1 MTLVLQ
7 PLRMIVAFCFD
18 SLRSV
23 RLQGQIRTFATLVG
37 TMLVLLAVTMT
48 ASENAMASPE
58 AKALAMASP
67 EAKALLKTK
76 ACGSCHFI
84 PGVKGAYGK
93 AGPALKGL
101 SKRVRIVGG
110 TLQNNTKNLKA
121 WLKNPKSIKPG
132 TLMPNMGL
140 SDEEIE
146 IVVKYLNTL

>member
-48 ASENAMASPE
+48 ASVNV
-58 AKALAMASP
+58 MASP

-121 WLKNPKSIKPG
+121 WLKNPQSIKPG

>member
-48 ASENAMASPE
+48 ASEN
-58 AKALAMASP
+58 AMASP

>member
-1 MTLVLQ
+1 
-7 PLRMIVAFCFD
+7 MIVVFCFD
-18 SLRSV
+18 FLRSV
-23 RLQGQIRTFATLVG
+23 RLQGQIRTFATLFG

-48 ASENAMASPE
+48 ASEN
-58 AKALAMASP
+58 AMASP

>member
-58 AKALAMASP
+58 AKAL
-67 EAKALLKTK
+67 LKTK

-84 PGVKGAYGK
+84 PGVEGAYGK
-93 AGPALKGL
+93 MGPALKDL
-101 SKRVRIVGG
+101 SKRPRIISG
-110 TLQNNTKNLKA
+110 TRQNNTKNLKA

-140 SDEEIE
+140 TDEEIE
-146 IVVKYLNTL
+146 IIIEYLYTQ

>member
-1 MTLVLQ
+1 MTLVLH
-7 PLRMIVAFCFD
+7 PLTMIVVFCFD
-18 SLRSV
+18 FLRSV
-23 RLQGQIRTFATLVG
+23 RLQEQIRTYATLFG

-48 ASENAMASPE
+48 ASEN
-58 AKALAMASP
+58 AMASP

>member
-23 RLQGQIRTFATLVG
+23 RLQGQIRTFATLFG

-48 ASENAMASPE
+48 ASEN
-58 AKALAMASP
+58 AMASP

>member
-48 ASENAMASPE
+48 ASEN
-58 AKALAMASP
+58 AMASP

-121 WLKNPKSIKPG
+121 WLKNPQSIKPG

>member
-1 MTLVLQ
+1 MTLVLH
-7 PLRMIVAFCFD
+7 PLTMIVVFCFD
-18 SLRSV
+18 FLRSV
-23 RLQGQIRTFATLVG
+23 RLQGQIRTFATLFG

-48 ASENAMASPE
+48 ASEN
-58 AKALAMASP
+58 AMASP

>member
-1 MTLVLQ
+1 
-7 PLRMIVAFCFD
+7 MIVAFCFD

-48 ASENAMASPE
+48 ASEN
-58 AKALAMASP
+58 AMASP

-121 WLKNPKSIKPG
+121 WLKNPQSIKPG

>member
-1 MTLVLQ
+1 
-7 PLRMIVAFCFD
+7 MIVAFCFD

-48 ASENAMASPE
+48 ASEN
-58 AKALAMASP
+58 AMASP